1 MGFYYGNSQPPKEKE
16 PGGCRDV
23 LVLTRVVFG
32 VLFWPLAV
40 MIGVIIGLVLVIYL
54 WSIFWLL
61 GVLALVLIGAGVGL
75 YAHWERGRYRA

>member
-1 MGFYYGNSQPPKEKE
+1 MGFYYGQSEPPEEKE

-23 LVLTRVVFG
+23 FLLTRVVFG
-32 VLFWPLAV
+32 VLLAPLAV
-40 MIGVIIGLVLVIYL
+40 MLGIILGLILVIYL

-61 GVLALVLIGAGVGL
+61 GILAIVLVAAGVGF